1 MDTSYYEYE
10 EKSQRRRVVAITAII
25 AVVVLIITS
34 WAIVQI
40 ISNASTETSEEVVA
54 VDEVAAVDDG
64 AKIPAT
70 EGVTSEGADAKN
82 ETEADLIATE
92 QNDVVENET
101 QSVAALSSVSSVPET
116 GAEELLP
123 LALVAGSGAA
133 FITSRKLAKSEV
145 KA

>member
-1 MDTSYYEYE
+1 MDTNYYEYE

-54 VDEVAAVDDG
+54 VDDG

-92 QNDVVENET
+92 QNDVVENEA

>member
-1 MDTSYYEYE
+1 MDTNYYEYE

-54 VDEVAAVDDG
+54 VDDG

-70 EGVTSEGADAKN
+70 EGVTSEGVDAKN
-82 ETEADLIATE
+82 KSEADLIATE

-101 QSVAALSSVSSVPET
+101 QSVTALSGVSSVPET

-133 FITSRKLAKSEV
+133 FIASRKLAKSEV

>member
-54 VDEVAAVDDG
+54 VDDG

-70 EGVTSEGADAKN
+70 EGVTSEGADAQN

-133 FITSRKLAKSEV
+133 FIASRKLAKSEV